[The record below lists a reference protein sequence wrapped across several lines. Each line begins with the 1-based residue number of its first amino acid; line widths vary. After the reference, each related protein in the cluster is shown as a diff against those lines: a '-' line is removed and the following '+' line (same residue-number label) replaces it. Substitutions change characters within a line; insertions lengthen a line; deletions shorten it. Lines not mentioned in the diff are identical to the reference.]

1 MPRPVSPLLISVAA
15 SAAVLCTAFY
25 SVPEP
30 ETLSEV
36 LDADYRVNEF
46 ERIVENS
53 TLKEDLADETWE
65 YTVVVPTDEAFDKQG
80 ATDAK
85 PLANISAL
93 DYVVPTSVSPHDVK
107 FGEAVRV
114 PSLGG
119 QELVFSRVT
128 DTDEGLRVNGQPVQT
143 IHRADNGVVYLINE
157 MLVFPDKEQQYS
169 LAR

>member
-1 MPRPVSPLLISVAA
+1 MQRHVSPLLISVAA

-25 SVPEP
+25 SAPEP
-30 ETLSEV
+30 ETLYEV

-46 ERIVENS
+46 ERVVGTT
-53 TLKEDLADETWE
+53 TLKDDLADEAWE
-65 YTVVVPTDEAFDKQG
+65 YTVVVPTDEAFDK
-80 ATDAK
+80 AAVASNPSVD
-85 PLANISAL
+85 ISAL
-93 DYVVPTSVSPHDVK
+93 DYVVPTPVSPGDVK

-114 PSLGG
+114 PSLSG
-119 QELVFSRVT
+119 QELVFSRIN

-157 MLVFPDKEQQYS
+157 MLVFPGQEQQYS

>member
-1 MPRPVSPLLISVAA
+1 MQRRFSPLLISVAA

-36 LDADYRVNEF
+36 LGADYRANEF
-46 ERIVENS
+46 ERIVENT

-65 YTVVVPTDEAFDKQG
+65 YTVVVPTDEAFNKQNAG
-80 ATDAK
+80 SPVA
-85 PLANISAL
+85 ISAL
-93 DYVVPTSVSPHDVK
+93 DYVIPTPVSPHDVK

-119 QELVFSRVT
+119 QELVFSRVN

-157 MLVFPDKEQQYS
+157 MLVFPEKEQQYS